1 MPLRYLKVP
10 HDSHRR
16 GQGVALPVTLVMLV
30 VILGLGLGALRMTT
44 TEERMTGYVFD
55 RQLAFQAA
63 EAGLREMEDSVLAN
77 KPEVGAACA
86 DLIGQNAFIRV
97 CPPRAA
103 ASSPR
108 WITLDPTDW
117 GVATPVGPAGAQIQP
132 SYLIEHLGSQFACA
146 NTGNSAQTCRQY
158 RITVRAGGGQRA
170 EVMLQSLYL
179 TD

>member
-1 MPLRYLKVP
+1 MPLRHPKTP
-10 HDSHRR
+10 AGWRQKER
-16 GQGVALPVTLVMLV
+16 GAALAVTLVMLL
-30 VILGLGLGALRMTT
+30 VILVLGLGALRMSI

-63 EAGLREMEDSVLAN
+63 EASLRELENWVEAER
-77 KPEVGAACA
+77 PEAGAACA
-86 DLIGQNAFIRV
+86 DLPGQNAFVRV

-108 WITLDPTDW
+108 WVTIDPADW
-117 GVATPVGPAGAQIQP
+117 GAAMPVGPAGAQIAP
-132 SYLIEHLGSQFACA
+132 LYLIEHLGSQFACDTA
-146 NTGNSAQTCRQY
+146 VDAAQTCRQY
-158 RITVRAGGGQRA
+158 RITARAGGGQRA